1 MWSASCEYGPAHQ
14 IRSKATA
21 FAFDEV
27 LQQEQPPQQQ
37 FSSVAEPPERSQEQR
52 ASLLETLLAQPLI

>member
-1 MWSASCEYGPAHQ
+1 MARLIRYG
-14 IRSKATA
+14 SKATA

-27 LQQEQPPQQQ
+27 IQQEQPPQQQ
-37 FSSVAEPPERSQEQR
+37 FSSVAGPPERSQEQR

>member
-1 MWSASCEYGPAHQ
+1 MARLIRYG
-14 IRSKATA
+14 SKATA

-27 LQQEQPPQQQ
+27 LQQEQPPLQQ
-37 FSSVAEPPERSQEQR
+37 FSSVAGPPERSQEQR